1 MVQKFG
7 IGAPNFG
14 IRKIIFEEKILQKS
28 PYPDFQK

>member
-14 IRKIIFEEKILQKS
+14 IRKIIFEEKNLTKISL
-28 PYPDFQK
+28 P